1 MEFTIDKFT
10 KEVAEKAL
18 DEITYEGKTVREWV
32 EIIVKQ
38 QPIENVFDNIKAE
51 IMDCLNALDEI
62 EKTGLNIYLPNEIS
76 GRRLTYQQCLEIID
90 KYRKGGAE

>member
-1 MEFTIDKFT
+1 M
-10 KEVAEKAL
+10 
-18 DEITYEGKTVREWV
+18 TYEEKSA
-32 EIIVKQ
+32 II
-38 QPIENVFDNIKAE
+38 IEQLRADRDRFLGVLDKIKAE

-90 KYRKGGAE
+90 KYREDGAE

>member
-1 MEFTIDKFT
+1 M
-10 KEVAEKAL
+10 
-18 DEITYEGKTVREWV
+18 TYEEKSA
-32 EIIVKQ
+32 II
-38 QPIENVFDNIKAE
+38 IEQLRADRDRLLGVFDKIKAE

-90 KYRKGGAE
+90 KYREDGAE